1 MGALGLNGCDGE
13 GVPWTYHFT
22 DNTRNIPPG
31 GMPSR
36 ASALAGTLACSGSA
50 AAFADP
56 WLAGRGLAPASVVH
70 GFLVA
75 VGGRLD
81 LEGGVFDADFEVFGD
96 AALQVGQD
104 GGGVPVLHAGV
115 LDGDV
120 G

>member
-13 GVPWTYHFT
+13 GLPWTYHFT

-31 GMPSR
+31 GMSVKGFR
-36 ASALAGTLACSGSA
+36 LGRNLGLFRFGGSLRG
-50 AAFADP
+50 P
-56 WLAGRGLAPASVVH
+56 VVAGRGLILASVVH
-70 GFLVA
+70 GFLVT

-104 GGGVPVLHAGV
+104 GGCVPVLHAGV